1 MKKNL
6 VLIMLI
12 SLAVWSCSNN
22 EVTET
27 YEQVIPV
34 KVVKSQLKTF
44 KPIMEFVGTLMPG
57 QETNLGA
64 ILPGRVEEIYYNEGD
79 EVEKGTLL
87 VELSGELLA
96 QAEIEYK
103 TYEKDYL
110 RMKRLFEKGSIP
122 AIDYDHVKA
131 QYEAKYER
139 YKLLKKN
146 TQIRAP
152 FSGVI
157 AQHLVNKGEN
167 YMLIPALEMGYSHAP
182 GVIRLMQIDPV
193 KVCIE
198 VNEEILTT
206 IRTGM
211 IAEVLFDAVAEKT
224 FTGKITLIQ
233 PFIDQMSHTSQV
245 EITIANPNRILKP
258 GMFCRVKIAQRSQ
271 QAVFVPLQSI
281 IRLSGTARNYVI
293 SLESNKPKRV
303 EIEKLYTI
311 DNEVA
316 VKGINEDIFVIT
328 SGKSRVNEDSKI
340 KIIED

>member
-6 VLIMLI
+6 LMIMLV
-12 SLAVWSCSNN
+12 SFAVWSCSNK
-22 EVTET
+22 EITET
-27 YEQVIPV
+27 QEQVIPV

-44 KPIMEFVGTLMPG
+44 EPVMEFAGTLMPN

-79 EVEKGTLL
+79 IVEEGALL

-122 AIDYDHVKA
+122 EIDYDHVKA

-167 YMLIPALEMGYSHAP
+167 YMFVPALKMGYSHAP

-193 KVCIE
+193 KVRIE
-198 VNEEILTT
+198 VNEEMLAAIW
-206 IRTGM
+206 TGQL
-211 IAEVLFDAVAEKT
+211 AEVSFDAVAGKT

-245 EITIANPNRILKP
+245 EITIANPNGILKP
-258 GMFCRVKIAQRSQ
+258 GMFSRVKIAQRSQ

-281 IRLSGTARNYVI
+281 IHLSGTARDYVI
-293 SLESNKPKRV
+293 TIESDKPERI

-316 VKGINEDIFVIT
+316 VKGINENIFVIT
-328 SGKSRVNEDSKI
+328 AGKSRVDEDSKI